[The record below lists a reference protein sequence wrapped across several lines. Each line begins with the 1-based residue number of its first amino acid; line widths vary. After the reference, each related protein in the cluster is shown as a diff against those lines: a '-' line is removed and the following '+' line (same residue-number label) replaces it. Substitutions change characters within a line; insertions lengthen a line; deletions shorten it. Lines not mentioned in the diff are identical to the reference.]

1 RASAEQRAGRAGRTQ
16 PGRCQRLWTIADQA
30 GRRER
35 EVPEVL
41 RLDLTGVVLE
51 LRAWGVGDLRSFPWL
66 DVPRGGALEAAER
79 LLTALGALASDGA
92 LTEIGRRM
100 LDLPAPPRLAR
111 MLVEAE
117 RAGAGE
123 EGALAA
129 AVASERDILLERR
142 ALAEGSSAPWP
153 TGRSDLLLRMDLFH
167 RADGAPGLDPR
178 AVRAVERA
186 RRQLFRS
193 LDKRGRGLAG
203 EDAILRSV
211 LAGFPDRV
219 ARRREAGSA

>member
-142 ALAEGSSAPWP
+142 PRGGALRRR
-153 TGRSDLLLRMDLFH
+153 RSRCGP
-167 RADGAPGLDPR
+167 AA
-178 AVRAVERA
+178 RA
-186 RRQLFRS
+186 RRGARR
-193 LDKRGRGLAG
+193 DGERGRASLARG
-203 EDAILRSV
+203 DV
-211 LAGFPDRV
+211 P
-219 ARRREAGSA
+219 